1 MAKSAANTHSR
12 RHVLRRV
19 LLALLG
25 LAGIGGVLA
34 ILLMLFGTV
43 AGEEFCPQTFQRRTY
58 WLVELPLV
66 HWPLSREHRQPTT
79 GACEQELARR
89 SWIATTPSGA
99 VQWHLA
105 WQQRGRQKQTGD
117 AAVLLT
123 YLDSRDEEEE
133 LRWLRWSQ
141 AHPELARRLWPAVQ
155 QLAIQGQYVWIPDLF
170 LLARQHSDP
179 ARFDKALQSLLAQA
193 AADSHPPPAGQA
205 PSGGSAADS
214 RAGPTPSAKGS
225 SAPPPATALP
235 PSRAR
240 SSIKPVP
247 PEG

>member
-1 MAKSAANTHSR
+1 MANSAVNGNSR

-19 LLALLG
+19 LGALLG

-34 ILLMLFGTV
+34 ILVAMFGTV

-89 SWIATTPSGA
+89 SWIATIPSGA

-123 YLDSRDEEEE
+123 YFDSRDEIG
-133 LRWLRWSQ
+133 R
-141 AHPELARRLWPAVQ
+141 AHV
-155 QLAIQGQYVWIPDLF
+155 
-170 LLARQHSDP
+170 
-179 ARFDKALQSLLAQA
+179 
-193 AADSHPPPAGQA
+193 
-205 PSGGSAADS
+205 
-214 RAGPTPSAKGS
+214 
-225 SAPPPATALP
+225 
-235 PSRAR
+235 
-240 SSIKPVP
+240 
-247 PEG
+247 